1 MIKPREDELKISQRR
16 RYKYLRQGSCA
27 LSCAALQYTMKSLA
41 LILGLLAAVQVC
53 NCNIQ
58 LCTAVMFG
66 LAVEIMNICGSA
78 QTDLRIL
85 IFINI
90 IRWYENEIYKG
101 VY

>member
-1 MIKPREDELKISQRR
+1 
-16 RYKYLRQGSCA
+16 
-27 LSCAALQYTMKSLA
+27 MKSLA

-78 QTDLRIL
+78 HADLRI
-85 IFINI
+85 FINTI
-90 IRWYENEIYKG
+90 HKKIDVHVRWYETEIHKR

>member
-1 MIKPREDELKISQRR
+1 
-16 RYKYLRQGSCA
+16 
-27 LSCAALQYTMKSLA
+27 MKSLA

-78 QTDLRIL
+78 LTDLSV
-85 IFINI
+85 FINI
-90 IRWYENEIYKG
+90 IHERKWTSMSDG
-101 VY
+101 VKLK